1 MSAWLRDTQAGT
13 NHARGLPAHP
23 DDAVIATVLD
33 VLAATKPH
41 KDGSRRPALTPAQV
55 DGLAEYVSYLVSTA
69 GEDASARAD
78 LNAAAATVR
87 GCRAARH
94 QQDLSVRHLSPK
106 KVAALRDVDAGRVE
120 YGVTGPAMARRAA
133 ERGRE
138 KAGVPDWLIDGV
150 QVYGQ
155 AHRLYAELEVAGLI
169 VVRHDEVATVTV
181 PAETF
186 ERRTISG
193 AVRVVELPERQVPAD
208 PGWRAHVTLC
218 EAGAAVLA
226 ATEGDPS
233 LSDRPLTDDQ
243 ARVLDALPRE
253 ARRGA
258 PTSRGTAQ
266 QQPAIVTE
274 LARVIRRHVVCTQ
287 ETQTALAHAVLDV
300 VAAGPG
306 ALEVGT
312 VRRDERGQL

>member
-55 DGLAEYVSYLVSTA
+55 DGLAEYASYLASAA
-69 GEDASARAD
+69 GEDAGHDASARAD

-94 QQDLSVRHLSPK
+94 QEDPSMTRLSPR
-106 KVAALRDVDAGRVE
+106 KVAALRAVDAGRVK
-120 YGVTGPAMARRAA
+120 YGVTAPGAARRAA

-138 KAGVPDWLIDGV
+138 NAGVLDWLIDGA

-155 AHRLYAELEVAGLI
+155 AHRSYAALEEAGLI
-169 VVRHDEVATVTV
+169 VVHHDDVPTVTV
-181 PAETF
+181 PAEKL

-193 AVRVVELPERQVPAD
+193 ACASWSYPSARSPPT
-208 PGWRAHVTLC
+208 PGGEHTS
-218 EAGAAVLA
+218 
-226 ATEGDPS
+226 PS
-233 LSDRPLTDDQ
+233 PRP
-243 ARVLDALPRE
+243 
-253 ARRGA
+253 
-258 PTSRGTAQ
+258 
-266 QQPAIVTE
+266 
-274 LARVIRRHVVCTQ
+274 
-287 ETQTALAHAVLDV
+287 
-300 VAAGPG
+300 GPPP
-306 ALEVGT
+306 
-312 VRRDERGQL
+312 